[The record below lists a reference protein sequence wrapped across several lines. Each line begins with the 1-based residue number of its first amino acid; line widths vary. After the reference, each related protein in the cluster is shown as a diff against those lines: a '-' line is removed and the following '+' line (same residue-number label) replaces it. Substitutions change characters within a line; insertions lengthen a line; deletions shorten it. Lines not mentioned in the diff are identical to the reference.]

1 MNTVLAPPAPRWSVV
16 VPTFNRP
23 EALRCALAALDRLV
37 APEGGHEIVV
47 VDDGG
52 TADLGFVADHPQV
65 RLLRQANAGPAAA
78 RNAGAAAARGRFLAF
93 TDDDCCPRPDWLVR
107 LAEPL
112 ESAPE
117 RFVGGV
123 AVNGF
128 TDNRFSAASQMLVDA
143 FTAWENRGTTPRF
156 FASNNI
162 ALARDAFLAV
172 GGFDAAFPLAA
183 GEDRAFCEAWG
194 ASGRPLVFA
203 PNAVVDHFHD
213 LDLARFWRQQANYG
227 RGAHRLRGHV
237 RADAPGGKA
246 ATRLAFTAHLLRTP
260 WRTRVGSA
268 AVLTSLL
275 ALSQAATAWGFACEA
290 IGAGRRTATYRSE
303 TSGMRNSER

>member
-1 MNTVLAPPAPRWSVV
+1 MSTVPTPPAPRWSVV

-23 EALRCALAALDRLV
+23 EALRHALAALDRLV
-37 APEGGHEIVV
+37 SPRGDHEIVV

-52 TADLGFVADHPQV
+52 SADLGFVADHPRT

-93 TDDDCCPRPDWLVR
+93 TDDDCRPRPDWLAR

-112 ESAPE
+112 EGVPE
-117 RFVGGV
+117 RLVGGV
-123 AVNGF
+123 AVNGL

-143 FTAWENRGTTPRF
+143 FTAWENRGAVPRF

-172 GGFDAAFPLAA
+172 GGFDTAFPLAA
-183 GEDRAFCEAWG
+183 GEDRAFCKDWG
-194 ASGRPLVFA
+194 ASRRPLVFA

-227 RGAHRLRGHV
+227 GGARRLRGQARTDV
-237 RADAPGGKA
+237 SSGKA
-246 ATRLAFTAHLLRTP
+246 TTRLAFTTHLLRTP
-260 WRTRVGSA
+260 WRARAGNAV
-268 AVLTSLL
+268 VLTGLL
-275 ALSQAATAWGFACEA
+275 ALSQAATAWGFAREA
-290 IGAGRRTATYRSE
+290 MAGERRTATYPNE
-303 TSGMRNSER
+303 TIKMRDSER